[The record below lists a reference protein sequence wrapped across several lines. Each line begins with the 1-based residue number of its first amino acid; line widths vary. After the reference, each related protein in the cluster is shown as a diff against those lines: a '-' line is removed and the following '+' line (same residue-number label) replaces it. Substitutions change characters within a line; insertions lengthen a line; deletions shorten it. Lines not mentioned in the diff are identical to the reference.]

1 MRTQIVGRDTA
12 STSICREF
20 NIGAFAD
27 IQAAPRRLTCWWG
40 EDSRL
45 LLRLK
50 ALFVFSWVSGVIYW
64 TVLFGLTLWLTR
76 AEQPTPRLVLLGIEM
91 LALPVGIFVAK
102 VTHTRFLADV
112 RNKAYRDELT
122 GLANRSYFMERLTDA
137 LARSQRRQGHV
148 SVLFLD
154 FDGFKRLNDT
164 MGHPAGD
171 QLLKEAA
178 ARFAGTV
185 RGGEM
190 AARLGGDEF
199 TFVLEDLREREGA
212 EALATRIL
220 TLLEQPFSI
229 DGHEVVMSASVGV
242 AFNDGPYCSAD
253 ELVRRADVALYQAK
267 ADGRNCYRIF
277 TPRSRESNF
286 KSLELG
292 AGLRAAIDHGELRLD
307 FQPEIDLTSGAIV
320 GFEALVRWQHPRQGL
335 LQPLEFVPT
344 AEEFGMIRDV
354 GKWVL
359 RESCKEAQSWARTH
373 PHLANSMISVNVSP
387 LEFRARD
394 FVDEINAALNESGLL
409 PQRLKLEIVETA
421 LMSDLDSTTA
431 TLHSLKELGVKLA
444 IDDFGTGYSS
454 LSYLRRFPI
463 DTLKIDQSFVRQ
475 APGDRK
481 VQSIIKAMVQL
492 SHALDM
498 DVTAEGIE
506 TREQLSLLMEAK
518 CDRAQGFLFSRP
530 IARDAVLHYLTAQEK
545 AAEKAA

>member
-1 MRTQIVGRDTA
+1 
-12 STSICREF
+12 
-20 NIGAFAD
+20 
-27 IQAAPRRLTCWWG
+27 L
-40 EDSRL
+40 L

-50 ALFVFSWVSGVIYW
+50 ALFVFSWVSGVAYW

-76 AEQPTPRLVLLGIEM
+76 AEEPTPRLVLLGIEM
-91 LALPVGIFVAK
+91 LALPVAILVAK
-102 VTHTRFLADV
+102 VTHTRFLADIRHV
-112 RNKAYRDELT
+112 AFRDELT
-122 GLANRSYFMERLTDA
+122 GLANRSYFMERLADA
-137 LARSQRRQGHV
+137 LARSQRKPGHV
-148 SVLFLD
+148 AVLLLD

-178 ARFAGTV
+178 LRFTKSV

-199 TFVLEDLREREGA
+199 TFLLEGVRDRDGA
-212 EALATRIL
+212 EALANRIM

-229 DGHEVVMSASVGV
+229 EAHEVVMSASIGV

-267 ADGRNCYRIF
+267 ADGRNCYRLF
-277 TPRSRESNF
+277 TPHNQESNF

-292 AGLRAAIDHGELRLD
+292 AGLRGAIDQGELRLD
-307 FQPEIDLTSGAIV
+307 FQPEIDLTSGRV
-320 GFEALVRWQHPRQGL
+320 TGFEALVRWQHPRQGL

-344 AEEFGMIRDV
+344 AEEFGLIRDV

-359 RESCKEAQSWARTH
+359 REACNEAQTWSRTR
-373 PHLANSMISVNVSP
+373 PELAGSTVSVNVSP

-394 FVDEINAALNESGLL
+394 FVEEVGNALGESGLQ

-421 LMSDLDSTTA
+421 FMSDLDSTTA
-431 TLHSLKELGVKLA
+431 TLHSLKQLGVKLA

-475 APGDRK
+475 APGDQK
-481 VQSIIKAMVQL
+481 VQSIIEAMVAL

-506 TREQLSLLMEAK
+506 TRQQLSLLMQAK

-530 IARDAVLHYLTAQEK
+530 IARDAVLHYLASQDPLEK
-545 AAEKAA
+545 AA

>member
-1 MRTQIVGRDTA
+1 
-12 STSICREF
+12 
-20 NIGAFAD
+20 
-27 IQAAPRRLTCWWG
+27 
-40 EDSRL
+40 L

-50 ALFVFSWVSGVIYW
+50 ALFVFSWVSGVVYW
-64 TVLFGLTLWLTR
+64 TALFGLTLWLTR

-91 LALPVGIFVAK
+91 LALPVAILVAK

-112 RNKAYRDELT
+112 QRVAFRDELT

-137 LARSQRRQGHV
+137 LARSQRKPSHV
-148 SVLFLD
+148 AVLFLD

-178 ARFAGTV
+178 LRFAKTV
-185 RGGEM
+185 RSGEL

-199 TFVLEDLREREGA
+199 TFLLEDLGDRDGA
-212 EALATRIL
+212 EALAKRIHS
-220 TLLEQPFSI
+220 LLEQVFMI
-229 DGHEVVMSASVGV
+229 DGHEVVMTASIGL
-242 AFNDGPYCSAD
+242 AFDDGPYCSAD

-267 ADGRNCYRIF
+267 ADGRNCYRLF
-277 TPRSRESNF
+277 TPRSQESNF

-292 AGLRAAIDHGELRLD
+292 AGLRAAIDQNELRLE
-307 FQPEIDLTSGAIV
+307 FQPEIELTSGRIS

-354 GKWVL
+354 GRWVL
-359 RESCKEAQSWARTH
+359 REACREAQDWAKAY
-373 PHLANSMISVNVSP
+373 PHLADSTIAVNVSP

-394 FVDEINAALNESGLL
+394 FVDEVCAALDASGLK

-421 LMSDLDSTTA
+421 LMSDLDTTTA
-431 TLHSLKELGVKLA
+431 TLHNLKQLGVKLA

-475 APGDRK
+475 APGDPK
-481 VQSIIKAMVQL
+481 VQSIIQAMVAL

-506 TREQLSLLMEAK
+506 TRDQLGLLMEAN

-530 IARDAVLHYLTAQEK
+530 IARAALLDYLAAQEQPSTQT
-545 AAEKAA
+545 A

>member
-1 MRTQIVGRDTA
+1 MERGF
-12 STSICREF
+12 S
-20 NIGAFAD
+20 
-27 IQAAPRRLTCWWG
+27 
-40 EDSRL
+40 L

-50 ALFVFSWVSGVIYW
+50 ALFIFSWVSGVVYW
-64 TVLFGLTLWLTR
+64 TLLFGLTLWLTR

-91 LALPVGIFVAK
+91 LALPVAILVAK

-112 RNKAYRDELT
+112 RHVAFRDELT
-122 GLANRSYFMERLTDA
+122 GLANRSYFMERLSDA
-137 LARSQRRQGHV
+137 LARSQRKEGNV
-148 SVLFLD
+148 AVLFLD

-171 QLLKEAA
+171 QLLREAA
-178 ARFAGTV
+178 TRFARTV

-199 TFVLEDLREREGA
+199 TFVLEDLRDREGA
-212 EALATRIL
+212 EALATRVMA
-220 TLLEQPFSI
+220 LLDHAFMI
-229 DGHEVVMSASVGV
+229 DGHEVVMSASIGI

-277 TPRSRESNF
+277 TRQSQDSNF

-292 AGLRAAIDHGELRLD
+292 AGLRAAIDQDELRLD
-307 FQPEIDLTSGAIV
+307 FQPEIDLTSGRIT

-354 GKWVL
+354 GRWVMA
-359 RESCKEAQSWARTH
+359 EACKEAQNWARAY
-373 PHLANSMISVNVSP
+373 PHLADSTISVNVSP
-387 LEFRARD
+387 IQFRARD
-394 FVDEINAALNESGLL
+394 FVEEVSAALDATGLQ

-431 TLHSLKELGVKLA
+431 TLHSLKQLGVKLA

-481 VQSIIKAMVQL
+481 VQSIIEAMVAL
-492 SHALDM
+492 SHALEM

-506 TREQLSLLMEAK
+506 TREQLSLLIQAK
-518 CDRAQGFLFSRP
+518 CDRAQGFLFARP
-530 IARDAVLHYLTAQEK
+530 IARAAMLHYLAAQDQPSQTA
-545 AAEKAA
+545 

>member
-1 MRTQIVGRDTA
+1 MWIWSRSAENSISAIALISRAGAAALDLSVGG
-12 STSICREF
+12 I
-20 NIGAFAD
+20 
-27 IQAAPRRLTCWWG
+27 
-40 EDSRL
+40 RL

-50 ALFVFSWVSGVIYW
+50 ALFVFSWVSGVVYW

-91 LALPVGIFVAK
+91 LALPVGILVAK

-112 RNKAYRDELT
+112 QNKAYRDELT

-137 LARSQRRQGHV
+137 LARSQRKQGHV

-199 TFVLEDLREREGA
+199 TFVLEDMREREGA
-212 EALATRIL
+212 AALAKRIL

-229 DGHEVVMSASVGV
+229 DGHEVVMSASIGV

-277 TPRSRESNF
+277 TPRSQESNF

-292 AGLRAAIDHGELRLD
+292 AGLRTAIDQGQLRLD

-359 RESCKEAQSWARTH
+359 RESCKEAQSWARSH
-373 PHLANSMISVNVSP
+373 PDLANSTISVNVSP

-394 FVDEINAALNESGLL
+394 FVDEISAALNESGLQ

-421 LMSDLDSTTA
+421 LMNDLDSTTA

-481 VQSIIKAMVQL
+481 VQSIIEAMVQL

-506 TREQLSLLMEAK
+506 TREQLSVLIQAK

-530 IARDAVLHYLTAQEK
+530 IARDAVLHYLTAQERTTDK
-545 AAEKAA
+545 AAKAS

>member
-1 MRTQIVGRDTA
+1 M
-12 STSICREF
+12 
-20 NIGAFAD
+20 
-27 IQAAPRRLTCWWG
+27 
-40 EDSRL
+40 
-45 LLRLK
+45 
-50 ALFVFSWVSGVIYW
+50 SGVIYW

-76 AEQPTPRLVLLGIEM
+76 SEEPTPRLVLLGIEM

-112 RNKAYRDELT
+112 RNKTYRDELT

-137 LARSQRRQGHV
+137 LARSQRKVDHV
-148 SVLFLD
+148 AVLFLD

-171 QLLKEAA
+171 QLLREAA
-178 ARFAGTV
+178 ARFARTV

-199 TFVLEDLREREGA
+199 TFVLEDLRDREGA
-212 EALATRIL
+212 EALAMRIL

-229 DGHEVVMSASVGV
+229 DGHDVVMSASIGV

-253 ELVRRADVALYQAK
+253 EVVRRADVALYQAK
-267 ADGRNCYRIF
+267 ADGRNCYRVF
-277 TPRSRESNF
+277 TPRSQESNF

-292 AGLRAAIDHGELRLD
+292 AGLRTAIDQGELRLE
-307 FQPEIDLTSGAIV
+307 FQPEINLKSGEIS

-344 AEEFGMIRDV
+344 AEEFGLIRDV

-359 RESCKEAQSWARTH
+359 KEACKEAQTWAQNH
-373 PHLANSMISVNVSP
+373 PQLANSTISVNVSP

-394 FVDEINAALNESGLL
+394 FVDEVGAALDATGLQ

-475 APGDRK
+475 APGDHK
-481 VQSIIKAMVQL
+481 VQSIIEAMVAL
-492 SHALDM
+492 SHALEM

-506 TREQLSLLMEAK
+506 TRDQLSILMQAK

-530 IARDAVLHYLTAQEK
+530 IAQGAIQHYLTAQEK
-545 AAEKAA
+545 AAEKTA